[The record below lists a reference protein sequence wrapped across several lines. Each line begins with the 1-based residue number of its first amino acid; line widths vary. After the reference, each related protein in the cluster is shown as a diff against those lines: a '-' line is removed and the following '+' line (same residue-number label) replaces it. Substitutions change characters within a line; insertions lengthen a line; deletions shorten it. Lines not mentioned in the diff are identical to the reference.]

1 MKEQETKHTF
11 ERQPLIPKVYEGE
24 TLPPEKVAAG
34 AVQDREKIN
43 HIFIELRNIVS
54 AIPTVSTNPTYVTYV
69 THVEAHEKDVWEQ
82 IREEMVDVAMF
93 IAPPLIC
100 GAKYLYNRHQR
111 HCLPEPRPS
120 EQIGRTDAVQDPAYT
135 ERRMFEAVAT
145 EIGNR
150 SVNAGAK
157 NYPQEPDL

>member
-1 MKEQETKHTF
+1 MKEQETRHTF

-24 TLPPEKVAAG
+24 ILPPEKVAAG

-43 HIFIELRNIVS
+43 HILVELRNMVS
-54 AIPTVSTNPTYVTYV
+54 PIPPISTNPTYVTYI
-69 THVEAHEKDVWEQ
+69 TYVEVHEKDVWEQ
-82 IREEMVDVAMF
+82 IGEDLVDVAML
-93 IAPPLIC
+93 ISPPLIR

-120 EQIGRTDAVQDPAYT
+120 EQIGRTAAVHDPAYT
-135 ERRMFEAVAT
+135 ERRVFEAVAT
-145 EIGNR
+145 KIGNR

-157 NYPQEPDL
+157 SYPQEPDL